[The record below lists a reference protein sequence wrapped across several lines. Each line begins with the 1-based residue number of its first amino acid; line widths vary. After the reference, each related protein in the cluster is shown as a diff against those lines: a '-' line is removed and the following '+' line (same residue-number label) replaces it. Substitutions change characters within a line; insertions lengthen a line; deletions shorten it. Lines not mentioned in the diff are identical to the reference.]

1 MCFEG
6 SCRENEEVGNP
17 FVVVLNPFTK
27 FSLYICSFTGLRYI
41 TMSSVLYRKYRSRDF
56 DELVG
61 QEHITK
67 ILKNAVKNDQL
78 SHAYLFVGSR
88 GTGKTSTARILAKA
102 INCQDPSK
110 DGNPCGECEICKSID
125 NGSFLDL
132 IEIDA
137 ASNRGIDQIRE
148 LKEKIEFSPTE
159 GKYKLY
165 IIDEAHMLTTEA
177 FNALL
182 KTLEEPPEHVIFI
195 LATTEVHKLPPTILS
210 RCQRYDFKLGTD
222 KDIRKVIEQSAK
234 GEKMK
239 IEEDAM
245 KILINNARGSYRDA
259 LSLLDVVFSG
269 QSGKDKKITEQE
281 VRMMLGL
288 PDIEM
293 VDLLLSSLCDN
304 DAQKALEL
312 VEDIEE
318 KGVNYQQFVTY
329 TLEVL
334 REVLVA
340 KIKGEKLEYK
350 FFDKVS
356 QKDILLF
363 VKAFLNIERSLK
375 GSSNQSLVMEMIIP
389 EFCSNQGNEEEEEEE
404 EEEDMTDGYPDEK
417 IKKDNDIDIKEIQK
431 NWKKISSKLKKVHK
445 HLGTFLA
452 TSKPKKIEDN
462 RIYVEVAFQFYKDQ
476 IECAQSREVIREVLE
491 DVLGNSY
498 NITCTVNE
506 KAKPRMKTNAGVVL
520 KNVPAKK
527 EKERAKKTSFDS
539 KITSDIEAIF
549 EGM

>member
-1 MCFEG
+1 
-6 SCRENEEVGNP
+6 
-17 FVVVLNPFTK
+17 
-27 FSLYICSFTGLRYI
+27 
-41 TMSSVLYRKYRSRDF
+41 MSSVLYRKYRSRNF

-67 ILKNAVKNDQL
+67 ILKNAVKGNQL

-102 INCQDPSK
+102 INCQEPTK

-159 GKYKLY
+159 GKYKVY
-165 IIDEAHMLTTEA
+165 IIDEAHMLTKEA

-182 KTLEEPPEHVIFI
+182 KTLEEPPEHVIFV

-210 RCQRYDFKLGTD
+210 RCQRYDFRLGTD
-222 KDIRKVIEQSAK
+222 KEIKEVIEKSAK

-239 IEEDAM
+239 IEDDAM
-245 KILINNARGSYRDA
+245 KILIKNARGSYRDA

-269 QSGKDKKITEQE
+269 QSGKDKKITEKE
-281 VRMMLGL
+281 VRTMLGL

-293 VDLLLSSLCDN
+293 VDLLLTSLCEN
-304 DAQKALEL
+304 DSQKALEL
-312 VEDIEE
+312 IEDIEE
-318 KGVNYQQFVTY
+318 KGVNFQQFVTY

-334 REVLVA
+334 REALVA
-340 KIKGEKLEYK
+340 KIKGEKLEYI

-356 QKDILLF
+356 QKGILLF

-389 EFCSNQGNEEEEEEE
+389 EFCNNQDREEEEEEE
-404 EEEDMTDGYPDEK
+404 EEEDLTEEEYSEHRS
-417 IKKDNDIDIKEIQK
+417 KKSCEIDIKEVERK
-431 NWKKISSKLKKVHK
+431 WGKISRGIKEIHK
-445 HLGTFLA
+445 HLGTFLE
-452 TSKPKKIEDN
+452 TSKPQKIKN
-462 RIYVEVAFQFYKDQ
+462 NKIYVEVAFQFYKDQ
-476 IECAQSREVIREVLE
+476 IERAESKEVIQKVLKN
-491 DVLGNSY
+491 VLGNSY
-498 NITCTVNE
+498 NIVCTVNE
-506 KAKPRMKTNAGVVL
+506 KAKPRMKATADVVL
-520 KNVPAKK
+520 KKVPKGK
-527 EKERAKKTSFDS
+527 RERKSKSSPFNS